1 MPVIINFSITPHI
14 IVKTDRK
21 KNLMKGVEKLREE
34 QNYLREEV
42 KRLKWQEGISYKYLA
57 EELLDMKY
65 NSFVNFV
72 NGYKDLGYTRTKI
85 LKGYIEDM
93 I

>member
-1 MPVIINFSITPHI
+1 
-14 IVKTDRK
+14 
-21 KNLMKGVEKLREE
+21 MKGVEKLREE

-72 NGYKDLGYTRTKI
+72 HGYKDLGLDDRVGMTNAKCVAFTY
-85 LKGYIEDM
+85 LNE
-93 I
+93 

>member
-1 MPVIINFSITPHI
+1 
-14 IVKTDRK
+14 
-21 KNLMKGVEKLREE
+21 MKGVEKMREE

-72 NGYKDLGYTRTKI
+72 HGYKDLGYTRTRI
-85 LKGYIEDM
+85 LKGYIED
-93 I
+93 II

>member
-1 MPVIINFSITPHI
+1 ML
-14 IVKTDRK
+14 D
-21 KNLMKGVEKLREE
+21 E

-42 KRLKWQEGISYKYLA
+42 KRLKWQEGISYKFLA

-65 NSFVNFV
+65 NSFINFV
-72 NGYKDLGYTRTKI
+72 NGYKNLGYKRI
-85 LKGYIEDM
+85 RLLKGYIEDM